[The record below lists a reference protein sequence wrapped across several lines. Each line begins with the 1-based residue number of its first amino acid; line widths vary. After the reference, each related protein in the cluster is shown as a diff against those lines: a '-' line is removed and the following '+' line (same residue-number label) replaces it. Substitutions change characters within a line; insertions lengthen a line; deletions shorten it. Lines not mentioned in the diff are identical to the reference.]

1 MSVCVCLSVCVS
13 VYVCVCVCVCVCVR
27 VCLYVCSTHVYVHV
41 CVHMCMYCY
50 FVLSILSWCLFVHVS
65 TEEAPILFPPT
76 YRFKKGERTMRSYVY
91 IKKKRSGDRIN
102 EPSFC
107 DRVLWK
113 SYPGTRI
120 NNTSYGMS
128 I

>member
-1 MSVCVCLSVCVS
+1 M
-13 VYVCVCVCVCVCVR
+13 Y
-27 VCLYVCSTHVYVHV
+27 THIY
-41 CVHMCMYCY
+41 
-50 FVLSILSWCLFVHVS
+50 L

-76 YRFKKGERTMRSYVY
+76 YRFKKGERTMNSYVY
-91 IKKKRSGDRIN
+91 IKHKRTYDRVN

-107 DRVLWK
+107 DRVLWR

-120 NNTSYGMS
+120 NNTSYGELCVALLGGVPTS